1 MKKYI
6 YSQHH
11 LGLVLAPKNSWWLKD
26 TPEIKAYMEECKF
39 LYDNPEKHTMPTH
52 RLQAKEWEAYNT
64 WLSSPPVYKVREED
78 IKDFLEPI
86 DESRF
91 EVRVM
96 AEKCSSDSY
105 WYKNRLGELF
115 EFEEWNNGYKVA
127 HGMPDVGTG
136 YAYIQYEDG
145 VLVAIPKKGNESKEQ
160 SPSVEQVLND
170 TTIYG
175 RPLSDFLLPDQIE
188 RLAEYLQKALFL

>member
-6 YSQHH
+6 YSPQHQ
-11 LGLVLAPKNSWWLKD
+11 GLVLAPLMTEPDKDNGIFWDEYKPETGEWDFNKDMFNAHMGHYNS
-26 TPEIKAYMEECKF
+26 
-39 LYDNPEKHTMPTH
+39 
-52 RLQAKEWEAYNT
+52 
-64 WLSSPPVYKVREED
+64 WLSSPPIYKVREED